1 MNLALMY
8 FSTGSCFLL
17 SFLLFFHPLEQNS
30 KANRWL
36 AFFVFLMGS
45 SFLGISFGEATGY
58 LILFLNA
65 IQFLMAPSLLLATLF
80 FVNPTKT
87 LKPKDWLHFL
97 PFLLYVLIECFLFS
111 GDGNLIRHKL
121 FSIGYADF
129 LVRDLLP
136 IQLLLYIGLSYLALE
151 RHQKNLR
158 LITASVKEINL
169 DWLRYFLLI
178 LALVLIFWIN
188 DALVGMSFM
197 LRVMPISYAISA
209 FFLAYFSIRQR
220 TIFAFGKKELQ
231 DISELFEIPKNDD
244 SKKSARLEKNEVEIL
259 SEQLDRLMTDEK
271 IFLDNELSLP
281 ILADKLKISIH
292 DASYLINEVTGNNFY
307 NYINSK
313 RVEEAKRLL
322 LSDMSEELNMLGIAF
337 ASGFN
342 SKTTFNTAF
351 KKWTG
356 LSPTQY
362 LKQNSQR

>member
-17 SFLLFFHPLEQNS
+17 SFLLFFHPLGQNS

-58 LILFLNA
+58 LILFINA

-97 PFLLYVLIECFLFS
+97 PFLFYVLIECFLFS
-111 GDGNLIRHKL
+111 GDGNLIRQKL
-121 FSIGYADF
+121 FSIGYTDF

-136 IQLLLYIGLSYLALE
+136 IQLLVYISLSYFALV

-169 DWLRYFLLI
+169 NWLRYFLLI

-188 DALVGMSFM
+188 DALIGMSFM
-197 LRVMPISYAISA
+197 LKVMPIAYAISA

-231 DISELFEIPKNDD
+231 DISELFEAPQNN
-244 SKKSARLEKNEVEIL
+244 SKKSARLEKNEVERL
-259 SEQLDRLMTDEK
+259 SEQLNRLITEEK

-281 ILADKLKISIH
+281 VLADKLKISIH

-307 NYINSK
+307 SYINSK
-313 RVEEAKRLL
+313 RVEEAQRLL
-322 LSDMSEELNMLGIAF
+322 LSDKSEELNMLGIAF

-351 KKWTG
+351 KKYTG

>member
-1 MNLALMY
+1 
-8 FSTGSCFLL
+8 
-17 SFLLFFHPLEQNS
+17 
-30 KANRWL
+30 
-36 AFFVFLMGS
+36 
-45 SFLGISFGEATGY
+45 
-58 LILFLNA
+58 
-65 IQFLMAPSLLLATLF
+65 MAPSLLLATLF
-80 FVNPTKT
+80 FVNPTKNLT
-87 LKPKDWLHFL
+87 PKDGLHFL

-111 GDGNLIRHKL
+111 SDGSLIRQKL

-136 IQLLLYIGLSYLALE
+136 IQLLLYIGLSYFALV

-178 LALVLIFWIN
+178 LALVLIFWLN
-188 DALVGMSFM
+188 DALIGMSFM
-197 LRVMPISYAISA
+197 LKVMPIVYAISA

-220 TIFAFGKKELQ
+220 TIFAFDKKKLQ
-231 DISELFEIPKNDD
+231 DISALFDTPTKDD
-244 SKKSARLEKNEVEIL
+244 SKKSTRLEKNQVEIL
-259 SEQLDRLMTDEK
+259 SEELNRLMTEEK
-271 IFLDNELSLP
+271 IFLNNELSLP
-281 ILADKLKISIH
+281 TLADKLKISIH

-322 LSDMSEELNMLGIAF
+322 LSDKLEELNMLGIAF

-362 LKQNSQR
+362 QKQNNQR

>member
-17 SFLLFFHPLEQNS
+17 SFLLFFHPLKQNN

-65 IQFLMAPSLLLATLF
+65 IQFLMAPSLLLATLY

-87 LKPKDWLHFL
+87 LTPKDWLHFS
-97 PFLLYVLIECFLFS
+97 PFLLYVLIECFLFF
-111 GDGNLIRHKL
+111 GDGSLIRQKL

-136 IQLLLYIGLSYLALE
+136 IQLLLYIGLSYLALV

-169 DWLRYFLLI
+169 DWLQYFLLI

-197 LRVMPISYAISA
+197 LKVMPIAYAISA

-220 TIFAFGKKELQ
+220 TIFVFGKKELQ
-231 DISELFEIPKNDD
+231 DISELFEAPQND
-244 SKKSARLEKNEVEIL
+244 SKKSARLEKNEVEKL
-259 SEQLDRLMTDEK
+259 SEQLNRLMADEK

-281 ILADKLKISIH
+281 VLADKLKISIH

-322 LSDMSEELNMLGIAF
+322 LTDKSEELNMLGIAF

-362 LKQNSQR
+362 LKQNIKE